1 MAITVSINPANGNIK
16 FNETQKLT
24 AVVAGA
30 PVDSTIDYTW
40 KVDGAPVQSDDG
52 SKGLSI
58 TVQGDKVG
66 TKVVSLT
73 VKATSDGEPE
83 TADATANVVIA
94 KAEQTPFTA
103 TLTVTPETGKVGDTL
118 KAKVETTATMPG
130 ATIGYKWMTGE
141 TTQEIDYVPDATGK
155 VTLKCDITSVLANYV
170 DYKMSRSKTITIS
183 DVTPV
188 DVDSFYIWPLSHID
202 AAFMYGSWWALDEI
216 QALTKEGK
224 DWKTETV
231 FTYQKEVDAFKKIL
245 ADYNIVMI
253 QESRNG
259 RILDRQKLESGV
271 IY

>member
-40 KVDGAPVQSDDG
+40 KVDGAPVQSDEG

-103 TLTVTPETGKVGDTL
+103 TLTVTPETGEVGDTL
-118 KAKVETTATMPG
+118 KAKVVVSEPMDVQLSHTNG
-130 ATIGYKWMTGE
+130 L
-141 TTQEIDYVPDATGK
+141 QERQPPRLIMLQMHPVNLLSS
-155 VTLKCDITSVLANYV
+155 VTLPRLWRI
-170 DYKMSRSKTITIS
+170 MST
-183 DVTPV
+183 
-188 DVDSFYIWPLSHID
+188 
-202 AAFMYGSWWALDEI
+202 
-216 QALTKEGK
+216 
-224 DWKTETV
+224 
-231 FTYQKEVDAFKKIL
+231 
-245 ADYNIVMI
+245 
-253 QESRNG
+253 
-259 RILDRQKLESGV
+259 
-271 IY
+271 